1 MKAPDAPHG
10 EHHGE
15 PGGPIAFMASNPIAA
30 NLLMFG
36 ILAAGFASLAAL
48 EREAWPTLPF
58 YTIEV
63 SMAYPGAS
71 PEEVEESIVVKI
83 EEQVQSLED
92 VKTVR
97 SVAAPGMASVAVEVK
112 SGTDMDRAL
121 DEIESAVSRIQSFP
135 GAAERAVIQEM
146 TNRQSMIRLIV
157 HGDIPE
163 RSLKELAY
171 QMEDALGSLPSVS
184 NVETT
189 GARDYE
195 ISVEVPLRRLRALG
209 ITLEDVA
216 RAVRRGSLDLSAG
229 SIETR
234 DAEVRVRTL
243 GQRYDQQDFEGI
255 VVLTRPDG
263 TVVRLGDIADVRDGF
278 EDSNLIVRHEGR
290 RALFIEV
297 FRAEGEL
304 VMDVATAVQ
313 EHVANVIAPS
323 LPEGVGV
330 TVWNDESQTYSERA
344 DLLIKNGLL
353 GLMLV
358 LVALA
363 LFLEIRLAI
372 WVAVGL
378 ATAGVGA
385 LAVMMTLD
393 LAINTIS
400 LFVFVLA
407 IGIIVD
413 DAIVVAEHIHHER
426 QRGTPGVAAAIRG
439 VRRIKSPLTFAVL
452 TSVAAFTPVFLIP
465 GGIGEIWRA
474 LPVVVISMLLIS
486 LGESLFILPNHL
498 SRLKGPEWSP
508 TSAVERFFGRTQGYV
523 DGVLRR
529 IVEGPLDRALHFAT
543 RQPAVVMAG
552 AVGALV
558 VSVALLP
565 AGIVKT
571 TFADVVE
578 GDFVSA
584 SLEMPDGTTARRT
597 YEVALGLEEA
607 GRRVVERLSRERG
620 DEGSLLSGVIIT
632 VGQGPRVEG
641 GGVIPQPN
649 LRPESNIATVEFKL
663 VSAQD
668 RDIST
673 VDVAQAWREEVGVLP
688 HVRGVV
694 FSGDVLDLGNP
705 IEAVLS
711 HPDPERLVEIATSV
725 VRSLRGLGG
734 VYDVRSD
741 HTPGVR
747 EIQLELLPAGR
758 TLGLTLEELALQAR
772 AAFFG
777 AEALRVQRGRDEV
790 RVYVRLPERER
801 NAITDIE
808 DYLVRTPSGAEVPL
822 TAVAALKSGV
832 APPVVRRRDGQ
843 RVVTVTAEVDTAV
856 ISANEANAVLADS
869 ILADLVASDAELGY
883 VFAGEQQA
891 QAEAGGGLAGG
902 FALVL
907 FFMYAMLAVPLRS
920 YGKPVIIMAIIP
932 FGLIGMI
939 LGHLVLGVAVS
950 ATSFMGFFGLSGV
963 VINDSLV
970 MIDFI
975 DQRLRE
981 GAPVRTAII
990 EGAKGRFRPILLTS
1004 LTTFLG
1010 FTPLI
1015 LDRAIQAQFVAPF
1028 AATLGIGILVT
1039 TVILMLVTPAL
1050 TAIYLRVNS
1059 RRGAPEPAGEAVGV
1073 EAVA

>member
-263 TVVRLGDIADVRDGF
+263 TVVRLGDIAEVRDGF

-523 DGVLRR
+523 DGLLRR

-641 GGVIPQPN
+641 GGVVPQPN

-711 HPDPERLVEIATSV
+711 HPDSERLVEIATSV

-1059 RRGAPEPAGEAVGV
+1059 RRGAPEPAGGAVGV